1 MTEEK
6 TKLTITQE
14 DDARISIKGNEEDVK
29 KASMAIARLIL
40 AEDEITEAQLETI
53 VDIDVNLYNCGKG
66 SPEDLKAAK
75 ELLEAIEKYKDKTRE
90 EYPYPYQYAMYELAL
105 REENP
110 LIAEAKMLRAAT
122 AVEAGPAITNLYD
135 EYGIQAAYW
144 RKRKAEIEGK
154 PFDSDAPTIEE
165 ILDSERLRFFNIYKR
180 AFNGDLE
187 AIKIC
192 LEFCEEEVNYW
203 NSR

>member
-90 EYPYPYQYAMYELAL
+90 EYPYPYQYAMYELAM

-135 EYGIQAAYW
+135 EYTEQAAYW
-144 RKRKAEIEGK
+144 RKKISEAEGK
-154 PFDSDAPTIEE
+154 PFDGEAPTTEE
-165 ILDSERLRFFNIYKR
+165 ILDSDRLRFFNIYKH
-180 AFNGDLE
+180 AFEGDLE
-187 AIKIC
+187 AMKIC
-192 LEFCEEEVNYW
+192 LEFCEEEEKYW
-203 NSR
+203 KSR

>member
-1 MTEEK
+1 MPEEK
-6 TKLTITQE
+6 AQLTINQDE
-14 DDARISIKGNEEDVK
+14 DGRISIQGNKEDVK
-29 KASMAIARLIL
+29 KACMIIAELIL
-40 AEDEITEAQLETI
+40 KEDEITEAQLETI
-53 VDIDVNLYNCGKG
+53 VDIEQNLYDRGES
-66 SPEDLKAAK
+66 SPEDLATAK
-75 ELLEAIEKYKDKTRE
+75 KLLEAIEEYKDKTRE
-90 EYPYPYQYAMYELAL
+90 EYPFPYQYAMYELAM

-122 AVEAGPAITNLYD
+122 AVGASPAIDNLLDGYT
-135 EYGIQAAYW
+135 EQAAYW

-192 LEFCEEEVNYW
+192 LEFCEEEKKYW
-203 NSR
+203 ESR